1 MSMGAA
7 LSFYTVFSLAPML
20 LLVISIA
27 GLAFGREASQGAVIR
42 QVAELIGAKGGEAV
56 SAMLTSA
63 SAVGSGVLATVVGIV
78 SFAIFA
84 TSAFVELQDDLNIIW
99 KAKRATYSSLLVL
112 LRSRLVSLSLIV
124 AIGFLLLVSLIV
136 DAGISAASQY
146 LSRYGLSVV
155 LEGVNLGVT
164 LGASTLLFALI
175 YKVLP
180 TAEIAWRD
188 VWVGAVATALMFLIG
203 KFLIGFYLGQSNLAS
218 TFGAA
223 GSVITILLWVYYSSQ
238 IVLFGA
244 EFTKAYAELRGSRSA
259 RGGDARNS

>member
-1 MSMGAA
+1 M
-7 LSFYTVFSLAPML
+7 
-20 LLVISIA
+20 
-27 GLAFGREASQGAVIR
+27 
-42 QVAELIGAKGGEAV
+42 
-56 SAMLTSA
+56 
-63 SAVGSGVLATVVGIV
+63 

-155 LEGVNLGVT
+155 LEGVNLAVT

-188 VWVGAVATALMFLIG
+188 VWVGAVATALMFLLG

>member
-1 MSMGAA
+1 
-7 LSFYTVFSLAPML
+7 
-20 LLVISIA
+20 
-27 GLAFGREASQGAVIR
+27 
-42 QVAELIGAKGGEAV
+42 
-56 SAMLTSA
+56 LTSA

-155 LEGVNLGVT
+155 LEGVNLAVT

-188 VWVGAVATALMFLIG
+188 VWVGAVATALMFLLG

-244 EFTKAYAELRGSRSA
+244 EFTKAYAELRGS
-259 RGGDARNS
+259 